1 MKRIISVFLSL
12 VMVAGMMQAQN
23 NNKQDQKRG
32 NNDWRERVRAEQVAF
47 ITSELDLT
55 ETEAQVFWPVYN
67 DVQKQR
73 RQAFQATGEAFKA
86 LTEGLDGNNAD
97 ALLDKYLDAKKAGE
111 KVEAE
116 AVARYKKVLP
126 VSKVAKLLLAEEK
139 FRQNQIHRLGQG
151 GPGRPGG
158 APGNRPGGPGN
169 RPQPSNEP
177 STK

>member
-12 VMVAGMMQAQN
+12 VMVAGIMQAQN
-23 NNKQDQKRG
+23 NNKQDQKKAA
-32 NNDWRERVRAEQVAF
+32 NDWRERVRAEQVAF

-55 ETEAQVFWPVYN
+55 ETEAQAFWPVYN
-67 DVQKQR
+67 DIQKQR

-86 LTEGLDGNNAD
+86 LSEGVDGND
-97 ALLDKYLDAKKAGE
+97 AASLLDKYLNAKKASE

-116 AVARYKKVLP
+116 AIARYKKVLP

-158 APGNRPGGPGN
+158 MPGNRPGGFGN

>member
-12 VMVAGMMQAQN
+12 VMVAGIMQAQN
-23 NNKQDQKRG
+23 NNKQDQKKAA
-32 NNDWRERVRAEQVAF
+32 NDWRERVRAEQVAF

-55 ETEAQVFWPVYN
+55 ETEAQAFWPVYN

-73 RQAFQATGEAFKA
+73 RQAFQATGKAFKA
-86 LTEGLDGNNAD
+86 LSEGVDGND
-97 ALLDKYLDAKKAGE
+97 AASLLDKYLNAKKASE

-116 AVARYKKVLP
+116 AIARYKKVLP

-158 APGNRPGGPGN
+158 MPGNRPGGFGN

>member
-1 MKRIISVFLSL
+1 MKKIISVFLSL
-12 VMVAGMMQAQN
+12 VMAAGVMQAQN

-32 NNDWRERVRAEQVAF
+32 NDWRERVRAEQVAF

-55 ETEAQVFWPVYN
+55 ETEAQAFWPVYN

-86 LTEGLDGNNAD
+86 LTEGLDGNNA
-97 ALLDKYLDAKKAGE
+97 ATLLDKYLDAKKAGE
-111 KVEAE
+111 KVEAD

-151 GPGRPGG
+151 GPGRPGAG
-158 APGNRPGGPGN
+158 GNRPGN
-169 RPQPSNEP
+169 RPQPLNEP

>member
-1 MKRIISVFLSL
+1 MKRIISVLLSL
-12 VMVAGMMQAQN
+12 VMVAGIMQAQN
-23 NNKQDQKRG
+23 NNKQDQKKAA
-32 NNDWRERVRAEQVAF
+32 NNWRERVRAEQVAF

-55 ETEAQVFWPVYN
+55 ETEAQAFWPVYN
-67 DVQKQR
+67 DIQKQR
-73 RQAFQATGEAFKA
+73 REAFQATGEAYKA
-86 LTEGLDGNNAD
+86 LSEGVDGND
-97 ALLDKYLDAKKAGE
+97 AASLLDKYLDAKKAGE
-111 KVEAE
+111 KVEAQ

-151 GPGRPGG
+151 GLGRPGG
-158 APGNRPGGPGN
+158 MPGNRPGGFGN

>member
-1 MKRIISVFLSL
+1 MKKIISVFLSL
-12 VMVAGMMQAQN
+12 ALAAGVMQAQN

-32 NNDWRERVRAEQVAF
+32 NDWRERVRAEQVAF

-55 ETEAQVFWPVYN
+55 ETEAQAFWPVYN

-86 LTEGLDGNNAD
+86 LTEGLDGNNAA

-111 KVEAE
+111 KVEAD

-151 GPGRPGG
+151 GPGRPGS
-158 APGNRPGGPGN
+158 GNRPGN

>member
-12 VMVAGMMQAQN
+12 VMVAGIMQAQN
-23 NNKQDQKRG
+23 NNKQDQKKAA
-32 NNDWRERVRAEQVAF
+32 NDWRERVRAEQVAF

-55 ETEAQVFWPVYN
+55 ETEAQAFWPVYN
-67 DVQKQR
+67 DIQKQR

-86 LTEGLDGNNAD
+86 LSDGVDGND
-97 ALLDKYLDAKKAGE
+97 AASLLDKYLNAKKASE

-116 AVARYKKVLP
+116 AIARYKKVLP

-158 APGNRPGGPGN
+158 MPGNRPGGFGN

>member
-12 VMVAGMMQAQN
+12 VMVAGIMQAQN
-23 NNKQDQKRG
+23 NNKQDQKKAV
-32 NNDWRERVRAEQVAF
+32 NDWRERVRAEQVAF

-55 ETEAQVFWPVYN
+55 ETEAQAFWPVYN
-67 DVQKQR
+67 DIQKQR

-86 LTEGLDGNNAD
+86 LSEGVDGND
-97 ALLDKYLDAKKAGE
+97 AASLLDKYLNAKKASE

-116 AVARYKKVLP
+116 AIARYKKVLP

-158 APGNRPGGPGN
+158 MPGNRPGGFGN

>member
-1 MKRIISVFLSL
+1 MKKIISVFLSL
-12 VMVAGMMQAQN
+12 ALVAGLAQAQ
-23 NNKQDQKRG
+23 NNKQDQKKG
-32 NNDWRERVRAEQVAF
+32 GNDWREKVRAEQVAF

-55 ETEAQVFWPVYN
+55 ESEAQAFWPVYN

-73 RQAFQATGEAFKA
+73 REAFQATGQAF
-86 LTEGLDGNNAD
+86 
-97 ALLDKYLDAKKAGE
+97 KYLDAKSAGE

-151 GPGRPGG
+151 GPGRPGAG
-158 APGNRPGGPGN
+158 GNRPGN
-169 RPQPSNEP
+169 RPQPSKEP
-177 STK
+177 STM

>member
-1 MKRIISVFLSL
+1 MKKIISVFLSL
-12 VMVAGMMQAQN
+12 VMAAGVMQAQN

-32 NNDWRERVRAEQVAF
+32 NDWRERVRAEQVAF

-55 ETEAQVFWPVYN
+55 ETEAQAFWPVYN

-86 LTEGLDGNNAD
+86 LTEGLDGNNAA

-111 KVEAE
+111 KVEAD

-151 GPGRPGG
+151 GLGRPGG

>member
-12 VMVAGMMQAQN
+12 VMAAGILQAQN
-23 NNKQDQKRG
+23 NNKQDQKKG
-32 NNDWRERVRAEQVAF
+32 NDWRERVRAEQVAF

-55 ETEAQVFWPVYN
+55 ETEAQAFWPVYN

-73 RQAFQATGEAFKA
+73 RQSFQATGEAFRA
-86 LTEGLDGNNAD
+86 LSEGVDGNNAA
-97 ALLDKYLDAKKAGE
+97 ALLDKYLEARQAGE
-111 KVEAE
+111 KIEAD

-126 VSKVAKLLLAEEK
+126 VNKVAKLLLAEEK
-139 FRQNQIHRLGQG
+139 FRQRQIHRLGQG

-158 APGNRPGGPGN
+158 GNRPGN

-177 STK
+177 STM

>member
-12 VMVAGMMQAQN
+12 VMVAGIMQAQN
-23 NNKQDQKRG
+23 NNKQDQKKAA
-32 NNDWRERVRAEQVAF
+32 NDWRERVRAEQVAF

-55 ETEAQVFWPVYN
+55 ETEAQAFWPVYN
-67 DVQKQR
+67 DIQKQR

-86 LTEGLDGNNAD
+86 LSDGVDGND
-97 ALLDKYLDAKKAGE
+97 AASLLDKYLNAKKASE

-116 AVARYKKVLP
+116 AIARYKKVLP

-151 GPGRPGG
+151 GPGRAGG
-158 APGNRPGGPGN
+158 MPGNRPGGFGN

>member
-1 MKRIISVFLSL
+1 MKKIISVFLSL
-12 VMVAGMMQAQN
+12 ALVAGLAQAQ
-23 NNKQDQKRG
+23 NNKQDQKKG
-32 NNDWRERVRAEQVAF
+32 GNDWREKVRAEQVAF

-55 ETEAQVFWPVYN
+55 ESEAQAFWPVYN

-73 RQAFQATGEAFKA
+73 RKAFQATGQAFKA
-86 LTEGLDGNNAD
+86 LSEGANGND
-97 ALLDKYLDAKKAGE
+97 AANLLDKYLDAKSAGE

-151 GPGRPGG
+151 GPGRPGAG
-158 APGNRPGGPGN
+158 GNRPGN

-177 STK
+177 STM

>member
-1 MKRIISVFLSL
+1 MKRIISVLLSL
-12 VMVAGMMQAQN
+12 VLVAGFVQAQ
-23 NNKQDQKRG
+23 NNKQDQKKAG
-32 NNDWRERVRAEQVAF
+32 NDWRERVRAEQVAF

-55 ETEAQVFWPVYN
+55 ETEAQAFWPVYN

-73 RQAFQATGEAFKA
+73 RQAFQTTGEAFKA
-86 LTEGLDGNNAD
+86 LSEGVDGNDAA

-116 AVARYKKVLP
+116 AVTRYKKVLP

-158 APGNRPGGPGN
+158 APGNRPGGFGN

>member
-1 MKRIISVFLSL
+1 MKKIISVFLSL
-12 VMVAGMMQAQN
+12 ALVAGFAQAQ
-23 NNKQDQKRG
+23 NNKQDQRKG
-32 NNDWRERVRAEQVAF
+32 GNDWRERVRAEQVAF

-55 ETEAQVFWPVYN
+55 ETEAQAFWPVYN

-73 RQAFQATGEAFKA
+73 REAFQATGQAFKA
-86 LTEGLDGNNAD
+86 LSEGVNGNDAAD
-97 ALLDKYLDAKKAGE
+97 LLDKYLEAKKAGE

-116 AVARYKKVLP
+116 AVVRYKKVLP

-151 GPGRPGG
+151 GPGRPGAG
-158 APGNRPGGPGN
+158 GNRPGN

>member
-1 MKRIISVFLSL
+1 MKKIISVFLSL
-12 VMVAGMMQAQN
+12 VMAAGVMQAQN

-32 NNDWRERVRAEQVAF
+32 NDWRERVRAEQVAF

-55 ETEAQVFWPVYN
+55 ETEAQAFWPVYN

-86 LTEGLDGNNAD
+86 LTEGLDGNNA
-97 ALLDKYLDAKKAGE
+97 ATLLDKYLDAKKAGE
-111 KVEAE
+111 KVEAD

-151 GPGRPGG
+151 GLGRPGG

>member
-1 MKRIISVFLSL
+1 MKRIISVLLSL
-12 VMVAGMMQAQN
+12 VMVAGIMQAQN
-23 NNKQDQKRG
+23 NNKQDQKKAA
-32 NNDWRERVRAEQVAF
+32 NDWRERVRAEQVAF

-55 ETEAQVFWPVYN
+55 ETEAQAFWPVYN
-67 DVQKQR
+67 DIQKQR
-73 RQAFQATGEAFKA
+73 RQAFQETGEAYKA
-86 LTEGLDGNNAD
+86 LSEGVDGND
-97 ALLDKYLDAKKAGE
+97 AASLLDKYLDAKKAGE
-111 KVEAE
+111 KVEAQ

-158 APGNRPGGPGN
+158 MPGNRPGGFGN